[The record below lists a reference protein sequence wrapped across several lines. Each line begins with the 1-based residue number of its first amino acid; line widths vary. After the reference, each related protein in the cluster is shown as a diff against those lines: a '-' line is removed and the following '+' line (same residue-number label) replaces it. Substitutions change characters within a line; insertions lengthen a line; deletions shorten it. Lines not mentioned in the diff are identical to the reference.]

1 MRLSGSHTHESGAGS
16 RRRRHEPDGRARR
29 RLLRQPSG
37 WWYSW
42 PDCGHPTQSTS
53 AESAPM

>member
-53 AESAPM
+53 A